1 AREAGLVA
9 SIHRKRLAA
18 LESRLGTMFPAA
30 FVATLIEREPI
41 REGNVALVTPVR
53 VWDIRT
59 TFGLD
64 DGDRSD
70 QLDRVYE
77 LVGDV
82 LPPGALP
89 FAADWGG
96 NFYCL
101 MLAGPLA
108 GQVVWW
114 DHERDPGD
122 DSVEPVAVSV
132 GEFFSRL
139 VPDPRE

>member
-1 AREAGLVA
+1 
-9 SIHRKRLAA
+9 
-18 LESRLGTMFPAA
+18 MFPPA

-41 REGNVALVTPVR
+41 REGNVALVTPDR

-64 DGDRSD
+64 EGDRSD
-70 QLDRVYE
+70 QLDRVYD

-89 FAADWGG
+89 FAADWGD